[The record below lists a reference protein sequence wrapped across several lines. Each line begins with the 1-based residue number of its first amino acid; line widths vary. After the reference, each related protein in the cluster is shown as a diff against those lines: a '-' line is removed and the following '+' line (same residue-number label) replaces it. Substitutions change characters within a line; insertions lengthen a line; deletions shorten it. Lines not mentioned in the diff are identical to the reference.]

1 MPPVGLSAIAVQR
14 SSSLQNYNQSLN
26 FTIDTIKQREKF
38 ATYKYKFVY
47 LQRTYNPIDIVPA
60 YTYIGIMTGSV
71 YILLFPA
78 GRRYISKHVIA
89 AENP

>member
-1 MPPVGLSAIAVQR
+1 MPPVGLSAIAVRR

-47 LQRTYNPIDIVPA
+47 LQRTYNPIDIIP
-60 YTYIGIMTGSV
+60 TYIGIMTGAV

-78 GRRYISKHVIA
+78 GKRYISKQAIA